1 MHCDDDDDG
10 NDEGESKGA
19 LKKTVRQ
26 WQKIIIASQW
36 EITGHDIKLFIQIA
50 LNSKMWVF
58 FIGLDDIRN
67 QLKVS

>member
-26 WQKIIIASQW
+26 
-36 EITGHDIKLFIQIA
+36 
-50 LNSKMWVF
+50 
-58 FIGLDDIRN
+58 
-67 QLKVS
+67 